1 MKQDNMQ
8 ALVLV
13 ALTSAMMAF
22 MASARTMTMT
32 VNQTDGEV
40 SSFDFT
46 FDNVGAGTTNL
57 LWMACGNGDS
67 GTSFSGW
74 TSVRHVADIL
84 GDTTVLDGVL
94 PPTDWGTGVKCLR
107 FLLSD
112 VGAAPGAERLDY
124 IEATGGQRIMTS
136 FTASG
141 TTAVE
146 ADFEFTDTS
155 GTQTIFCS
163 RGTSTTEDIFI
174 LFWLNGTNWRFDY
187 NNQQKAPSP
196 AYVPGTSRHTLRADS
211 SGLMLDGAVLNNT
224 THTAADFTAGGTMS
238 LFASHQGGVNWNN
251 YGKYK
256 LYSFKAW
263 SDAFTIALDLVPC
276 KKDGVACLYDR
287 VSGSFLMNE
296 VSGSPFGEGNPIDV
310 LEDTSDAVWAVADI
324 VQWAV
329 PCVEPMWWLQS
340 ANNWS
345 PARFPGASDTAILG
359 NASVSPADVYL
370 APGDTVA
377 VTNVS
382 VANDANAVVKIDVR
396 SGASLTL
403 GDPVSTNWFADAASA
418 FSEIGVS
425 GGALTVNGPAWFS
438 DAGTGNVIRVTDG
451 GTIDFNNIAV
461 FGKSGA
467 GYTGPTKMYIGPGSI
482 VRQNASYDFFLGDG
496 KTLNVGGGHGGE
508 IEIDGGTFVAGNNFY
523 IHCAPYDAWQGHG
536 VIRLKGGE
544 FSFAGTGQNI
554 HFYGGGNLPNEFFQS
569 GGRFAGNLSFQAG
582 SASDNLVEVSGGT
595 NECAAWNFGTLSGS
609 NAGRMH
615 MRIVGREG
623 VVKVG
628 SGGFHTPYNSDSFT
642 EPPILM
648 EFVVDPTTRR
658 DSGYPVTPVY
668 VTKAGY
674 SSGYLA
680 IRGVHHV
687 RPAGGAQLVHRDA
700 FPMYVKAND
709 SPSNTPPQVESTNNN
724 NGFRRFRYGEDDQYQ
739 TIGEEMWTNVFVT
752 VRESE
757 ILGAAGY
764 TWQFQQKLKD
774 AAALVDGAAA
784 LATPVV
790 RGYLALPSLK
800 ANNLNNMTSARVRL
814 AVTPGDG
821 ETLQTI
827 VDGFKAN
834 GYPDSVVESSGIYN
848 VSLVI
853 PAERLV
859 AGVTTDKILFDF
871 AEYPTYKA
879 AKDKTPTIRA
889 TLSAAKWDPK
899 GVFGFSIF
907 VR

>member
-1 MKQDNMQ
+1 MKQSKMS
-8 ALVLV
+8 AL
-13 ALTSAMMAF
+13 APTS
-22 MASARTMTMT
+22 
-32 VNQTDGEV
+32 
-40 SSFDFT
+40 
-46 FDNVGAGTTNL
+46 L
-57 LWMACGNGDS
+57 
-67 GTSFSGW
+67 
-74 TSVRHVADIL
+74 
-84 GDTTVLDGVL
+84 
-94 PPTDWGTGVKCLR
+94 
-107 FLLSD
+107 
-112 VGAAPGAERLDY
+112 
-124 IEATGGQRIMTS
+124 
-136 FTASG
+136 
-141 TTAVE
+141 TTAVMMFM
-146 ADFEFTDTS
+146 ATAVVTATYAGDASAWRGGSGRFTDAGKWDIEPNS
-155 GTQTIFCS
+155 GSAVVI
-163 RGTSTTEDIFI
+163 GTSE
-174 LFWLNGTNWRFDY
+174 
-187 NNQQKAPSP
+187 
-196 AYVPGTSRHTLRADS
+196 
-211 SGLMLDGAVLNNT
+211 
-224 THTAADFTAGGTMS
+224 
-238 LFASHQGGVNWNN
+238 
-251 YGKYK
+251 
-256 LYSFKAW
+256 
-263 SDAFTIALDLVPC
+263 AL
-276 KKDGVACLYDR
+276 
-287 VSGSFLMNE
+287 S
-296 VSGSPFGEGNPIDV
+296 
-310 LEDTSDAVWAVADI
+310 
-324 VQWAV
+324 
-329 PCVEPMWWLQS
+329 
-340 ANNWS
+340 
-345 PARFPGASDTAILG
+345 
-359 NASVSPADVYL
+359 ADVYL
-370 APGDTVA
+370 APGDSVA
-377 VTNVS
+377 VANAS
-382 VANDANAVVKIDVR
+382 VANAANAVARIEVQ
-396 SGASLTL
+396 SGSSLTL
-403 GDPVSTNWFADAASA
+403 SDSVATNWFSDATSA
-418 FSEIGVS
+418 FSVLDVS
-425 GGALTVNGPAWFS
+425 GGALTVSGPALFS

-467 GYTGPTKMYIGPGSI
+467 GYTGPTKMYIGPSSI

-523 IHCAPYDAWQGHG
+523 IHCAPYDSWQGHG

-544 FSFAGTGQNI
+544 FSFAGTGQNV
-554 HFYGGGNLPNEFFQS
+554 HFYGGGNMPNEFIQS
-569 GGRFAGNLSFQAG
+569 GGRFTGNLSFQADTG
-582 SASDNLVEVSGGT
+582 SDNLVEISGGT
-595 NECAAWNFGTLSGS
+595 NECAAWNFGTLSGKTT
-609 NAGRMH
+609 GRMH

-628 SGGFHTPYNSDSFT
+628 SGGFHTPYSSDSFT

-658 DSGYPVTPVY
+658 DSAYPVTPVY

-709 SPSNTPPQVESTNNN
+709 SPSNTPPQVESSNNN

-752 VRESE
+752 VEGNE
-757 ILGAAGY
+757 ILGTQGC
-764 TWQFQQKLKD
+764 TWQFQQKLKEE
-774 AAALVDGAAA
+774 AALVDGAAA

-800 ANNLNNMTSARVRL
+800 ANNLNNMMSARVRL
-814 AVTPGDG
+814 AVMPGDG

-853 PAERLV
+853 PTERLV

-871 AEYPTYKA
+871 SEYPTYRA

-899 GVFGFSIF
+899 GVSGFSIF